1 MENQLHRRVR
11 EGEENDYEK
20 GYHNNPVDAENSYP
34 RNYKKND
41 TNKNVLFILF
51 ILLIT
56 IMAAGV
62 YIDLKKMDNKKV
74 SHSRK
79 LTNHD
84 VCIRTNYDTLTDYMK
99 CITDS
104 NKIVIISD
112 KSEESIMTDF
122 LYKDY
127 DMGYRHLRDIFHDVN
142 DLFTF
147 YEVFQNRSPWIF
159 IDGAYLGN
167 EKDLNEYYI
176 YHLINDESQ
185 ISPSLNEVERKYI
198 KSDSY
203 DKLDNMDG
211 MDELKIRKYLRR
223 YNLKDTYP
231 AQKMMEHIIDE
242 LEMVQ
247 EMMNKNQTSSK

>member
-147 YEVFQNRSPWIF
+147 YEVFGLFRLAVIIQQIWARYRAGQTTNPAF
-159 IDGAYLGN
+159 AGFGDAVN
-167 EKDLNEYYI
+167 T
-176 YHLINDESQ
+176 LINRAE
-185 ISPSLNEVERKYI
+185 
-198 KSDSY
+198 
-203 DKLDNMDG
+203 G
-211 MDELKIRKYLRR
+211 KI
-223 YNLKDTYP
+223 
-231 AQKMMEHIIDE
+231 A
-242 LEMVQ
+242 
-247 EMMNKNQTSSK
+247 